1 MEQNK
6 NTIETLEEQ
15 PKMTDIPTT
24 SFRPIEEIKEEQE
37 NILKSYEEQQ
47 HKKSDVTI
55 PDLSGDVRKLE
66 HELAKK
72 KNMVSI
78 PVVLLLIVVVNVCW
92 FLGVRFLI
100 VPKYEKYVEQ
110 SDEIKAN
117 YDDLKSK
124 VDAIVGE

>member
-1 MEQNK
+1 
-6 NTIETLEEQ
+6 
-15 PKMTDIPTT
+15 
-24 SFRPIEEIKEEQE
+24 
-37 NILKSYEEQQ
+37 
-47 HKKSDVTI
+47 
-55 PDLSGDVRKLE
+55 
-66 HELAKK
+66 
-72 KNMVSI
+72 MVSI

>member
-24 SFRPIEEIKEEQE
+24 SFRPIEEIKEEQGK
-37 NILKSYEEQQ
+37 ILKSYEEQQ

-66 HELAKK
+66 HELVKK